1 MTEQLAELSN
11 EIEQARVKLMDLGMK
26 YSLFSTEVVALS
38 GKLDE
43 LIVRFHRLAQD
54 SKELCKTDLLLS

>member
-1 MTEQLAELSN
+1 MTEQLTELSV
-11 EIEQARVKLMDLGMK
+11 EIEQARVKLIDLGMK

-54 SKELCKTDLLLS
+54 SKELYETNILLS